1 MKMSTSKFLDKIQNF
16 LPTVDVSEIES
27 LKEEFNTTYQKIY
40 QLLVIGV
47 SIDDVEHIF
56 KTNRETEF
64 PPSILSLAKLYN
76 AVGKDI
82 YAFLESVDI
91 FEEYRGLIESILL
104 SDESMHSD
112 LLDDYTEKFKQSTR
126 ICNKLIQLL
135 VMNYSS
141 PSLLRIYLENRH
153 SVYNDRS
160 VDDEDLS
167 LTPIYKDYGY
177 DDEE

>member
-1 MKMSTSKFLDKIQNF
+1 MSSSKFLDKIRDF
-16 LPTVDVSEIES
+16 LPNIDVSEIEY
-27 LKEEFNTTYQKIY
+27 LKEEVNTTYQKIY

-47 SIDDVEHIF
+47 SIDDIEHIF
-56 KTNRETEF
+56 NANREMEL

-91 FEEYRGLIESILL
+91 FVEYRRLIESILL
-104 SDESMHSD
+104 SDESMESV

-126 ICNKLIQLL
+126 ICNKLTQLL
-135 VMNYSS
+135 GMNYST
-141 PSLLRIYLENRH
+141 PSLLKIYLENRH
-153 SVYNDRS
+153 SVYNDRL